1 MLSVFQNKDAK
12 INEGKFII
20 LQSKKPSVLL
30 ELGDLASNENSN
42 YLNSEVGKQ
51 KIAELIFK
59 SLKIIAENR

>member
-1 MLSVFQNKDAK
+1 MLSVFEDDDSK

-30 ELGDLASNENSN
+30 ELGDLPSNENSN

-51 KIAELIFK
+51 KIAKRIFK